1 MFYPVTM
8 FLVLSL
14 LTNLN
19 TAMPFDMVPLTY
31 EQMDRSYYP
40 LHLWYAFG
48 EPPGPLFQSAQQK
61 RSHFDPIMFRKRIP
75 TSFQNQPDR
84 ILA

>member
-1 MFYPVTM
+1 MLNPFTL
-8 FLVLSL
+8 FFVLSVL
-14 LTNLN
+14 ADLN

-48 EPPGPLFQSAQQK
+48 EPPGPLFQPAQQK
-61 RSHFDPIMFRKRIP
+61 RSHFDPIMFRKRVQP
-75 TSFQNQPDR
+75 SLQNQPDR
-84 ILA
+84 IIA